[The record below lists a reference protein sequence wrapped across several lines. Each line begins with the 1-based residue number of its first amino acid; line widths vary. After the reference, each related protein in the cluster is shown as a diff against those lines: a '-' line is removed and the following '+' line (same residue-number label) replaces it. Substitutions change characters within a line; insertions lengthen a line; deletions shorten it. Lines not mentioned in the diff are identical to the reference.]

1 MRYSQVRIMDIS
13 NGPGIGISLFVQG
26 CPLHCKNC
34 FNEETW
40 DFNGGKSWTQEIRNE
55 FVTLANRDYIKRVSI
70 LGGEPLADENLSD
83 VKQLVLF
90 IRSLYKNT
98 KMIWLYTGYT
108 FELLNDLQRNVV
120 DQIDVLIDGPYIH
133 EQRDVT
139 LPYRGS
145 KNQRVIDV
153 KKTLEA
159 NKIILW

>member
-1 MRYSQVRIMDIS
+1 
-13 NGPGIGISLFVQG
+13 
-26 CPLHCKNC
+26 
-34 FNEETW
+34 
-40 DFNGGKSWTQEIRNE
+40 
-55 FVTLANRDYIKRVSI
+55 
-70 LGGEPLADENLSD
+70 
-83 VKQLVLF
+83 
-90 IRSLYKNT
+90 
-98 KMIWLYTGYT
+98 MIWLYTGYT

-153 KKTLEA
+153 KKTLET